1 MDGERLERW
10 ATTALYISGI
20 VAAVVL
26 LTRSLAPDGSW
37 PQRLAQAAVT
47 HLTELGSVSA
57 GLLVLIILITLLGNR
72 IMVSIFS
79 GIDRYHEWK
88 GKNAKIKAE
97 AEAAGIEQGVAQGIE
112 QGVAQGIEQ
121 GVAQGIEQGLAQGV
135 EQGIEQGLA
144 QGIEQGLAQGIEQGL
159 AQGIE
164 QGLAQG
170 IEQGRAAERV
180 AIRARLAELGLNPE
194 DFLPSEPSETDD
206 GGSDS

>member
-97 AEAAGIEQGVAQGIE
+97 AEAAGIEQG
-112 QGVAQGIEQ
+112 
-121 GVAQGIEQGLAQGV
+121 LAQGV

-144 QGIEQGLAQGIEQGL
+144 QGVEQGMAQGIEQGL

-170 IEQGRAAERV
+170 IEQGRAAERE

-194 DFLPSEPSETDD
+194 DFLPSEPSETND
-206 GGSDS
+206 GGSGS

>member
-112 QGVAQGIEQ
+112 QGLAQGVE
-121 GVAQGIEQGLAQGV
+121 QGIEQGLAQGI

-159 AQGIE
+159 AQGV
-164 QGLAQG
+164 
-170 IEQGRAAERV
+170 EQGRAAERE
-180 AIRARLAELGLNPE
+180 AIRSRLAELGLNPE